1 METNGDNVTIDQL
14 ARMVAKGF
22 EETAKAKEV
31 DAQFGKVNER
41 FNKVEERLERIEKFL
56 LEEHRRRIE
65 RLENEMKE
73 VRDALAMK

>member
-1 METNGDNVTIDQL
+1 MASNGENVTIDEL

-31 DAQFGKVNER
+31 NSRFDA
-41 FNKVEERLERIEKFL
+41 VEKRLERIEIL
-56 LEEHRRRIE
+56 LIEEHRRRIE
-65 RLENEMKE
+65 RLEGEMKE

>member
-31 DAQFGKVNER
+31 NSRFDA
-41 FNKVEERLERIEKFL
+41 VEKRLDRIENL
-56 LEEHRRRIE
+56 LMEEHRRRIE

-73 VRDALAMK
+73 VRGALAMK

>member
-31 DAQFGKVNER
+31 NEH
-41 FNKVEERLERIEKFL
+41 FNKVEERLDRIEKFL

-73 VRDALAMK
+73 VRNALAMK